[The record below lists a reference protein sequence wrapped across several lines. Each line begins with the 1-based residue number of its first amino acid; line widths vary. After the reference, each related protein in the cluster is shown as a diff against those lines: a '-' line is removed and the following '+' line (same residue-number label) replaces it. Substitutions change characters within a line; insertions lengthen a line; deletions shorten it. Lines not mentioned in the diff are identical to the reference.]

1 MEIPW
6 NSDTLKVVYTVFG
19 WVAFVVWSSSFYPQ
33 FFLNFSRKSVVGL
46 NFNYLLLNNT
56 KHTLYLIYNA
66 SLYFSPTIQ
75 FQYHQKYGFDQM
87 IPVAANDVAFSTH
100 AVLLTIV
107 LLFQVVI
114 YERGNQSISKI
125 TMGIIIV
132 VWITVGVCSFI
143 AFPSK
148 SWLWLISI
156 FNTMQV
162 VLATIKYIP
171 QAFMNFMIK
180 STDGFSIGNVFLD
193 FLGGLANYAQMVTQS
208 IDQNSWVNFSGNLG
222 KVLLSLVCMF
232 FDLLFMFQHYVL
244 YPSKKTS
251 SDPPSILDDKITEPL
266 IKSQNQPEATN
277 FPVVENV

>member
-1 MEIPW
+1 MEETAW
-6 NSDTLKVVYTVFG
+6 NSETFKIAYTVFG
-19 WVAFVVWSSSFYPQ
+19 WIAFVVWSSSFYPQ
-33 FFLNFSRKSVVGL
+33 FILNYSRKSVVGL
-46 NFNYLLLNNT
+46 NFNYLILNNT

-66 SLYFSPTIQ
+66 SLYFSPNVR

-100 AVLLTIV
+100 AVSLTLA
-107 LLFQVVI
+107 LLFQVAI

-125 TMGIIIV
+125 TMGIITV
-132 VWITVGVCSFI
+132 VWITVGVCFFI

-193 FLGGLANYAQMVTQS
+193 FCGGMANYAQMVIQS

-232 FDLLFMFQHYVL
+232 FDLLFMCQHYVL

-251 SDPPSILDDKITEPL
+251 SISPSKLDDNIKEPL
-266 IKSQNQPEATN
+266 IKSPSNV
-277 FPVVENV
+277 PVAENV